1 MWPSKLS
8 QFKNSRQKLQ
18 ILNFGIA
25 TYMCCVIG
33 TIPSDSRTEEKRRRR
48 HRGKNYGPAAT
59 VDLY

>member
-1 MWPSKLS
+1 MS
-8 QFKNSRQKLQ
+8 FKILAICLQ

-33 TIPSDSRTEEKRRRR
+33 TMPSDSRTEEKRGRR